1 MKKKTKSCQNNVKL
15 KMLTK
20 DSRKKSERKKKL
32 ALKKK
37 VDANDVDEQIMKK
50 LAQQR
55 NIQES
60 LQ

>member
-1 MKKKTKSCQNNVKL
+1 
-15 KMLTK
+15 MLTK
-20 DSRKKSERKKKL
+20 DSRKKMREKKKTCL
-32 ALKKK
+32 EKK

>member
-1 MKKKTKSCQNNVKL
+1 MREKKTCL
-15 KMLTK
+15 
-20 DSRKKSERKKKL
+20 E
-32 ALKKK
+32 KK